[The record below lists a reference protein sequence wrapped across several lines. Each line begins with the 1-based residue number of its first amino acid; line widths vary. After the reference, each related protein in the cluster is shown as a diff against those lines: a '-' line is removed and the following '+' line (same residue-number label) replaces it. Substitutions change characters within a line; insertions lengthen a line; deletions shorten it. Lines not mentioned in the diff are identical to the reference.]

1 MVATHTGES
10 TTLAQI
16 VKLVEEAQTSK
27 APIQQL
33 ADRIASYFVPFV
45 IAVSAVTL
53 VGWIIAGYQG
63 LKYLPIP
70 VSKLSERLQS
80 HAPNSRLR
88 IPKVAA
94 FTLYILRIFQN
105 FSSVNSILDTL
116 LAFFVSGFV
125 KVVNDRPD
133 SRDG

>member
-1 MVATHTGES
+1 MIGGSINQHGLLLMVATHTGES

-70 VSKLSERLQS
+70 VSKLSERLKS
-80 HAPNSRLR
+80 HASNSRLR

-94 FTLYILRIFQN
+94 FTLYILRIFR
-105 FSSVNSILDTL
+105 IL
-116 LAFFVSGFV
+116 A
-125 KVVNDRPD
+125 P
-133 SRDG
+133 